1 MTTLETMPRYAA
13 GFVPKEL
20 IIEEF
25 TVHVPDVEED
35 YETSTTGLTGKQ
47 KKDVLLYLREWP
59 GVTIFLTVLVAM
71 ALFYALPANSWILV
85 ITYVVLAV
93 FVTFVGIFSAIISF
107 RTATS
112 PRMRPRLS

>member
-1 MTTLETMPRYAA
+1 MTTLRTMPRYAA

-59 GVTIFLTVLVAM
+59 GVNIFLTVLVAM
-71 ALFYALPANSWILV
+71 ALFYALPANSCIIVFTYVILV
-85 ITYVVLAV
+85 VYSLLVVIFFYVLC
-93 FVTFVGIFSAIISF
+93 FMSYYC
-107 RTATS
+107 
-112 PRMRPRLS
+112 